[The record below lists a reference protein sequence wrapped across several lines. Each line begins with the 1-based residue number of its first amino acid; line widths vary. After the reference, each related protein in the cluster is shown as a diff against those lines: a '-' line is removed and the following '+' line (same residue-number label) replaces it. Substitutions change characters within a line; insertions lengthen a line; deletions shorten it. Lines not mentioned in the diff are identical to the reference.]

1 MGVIDAYNFKTLFV
15 YYVKIFSV
23 EEYFSEINF
32 KKKIDFSCQRF
43 GSYEKLVTE
52 MATSMAGS
60 HRWHQ
65 ATFVSGGWRS
75 SSNGG

>member
-32 KKKIDFSCQRF
+32 KKKLILAVRDLAHM
-43 GSYEKLVTE
+43 K
-52 MATSMAGS
+52 
-60 HRWHQ
+60 
-65 ATFVSGGWRS
+65 
-75 SSNGG
+75 N